1 MMWNSFRLRIPKHNI
16 INAWNIV
23 GAHDTRNRFAG
34 CGSFELFRRV
44 RDDDIRFFPLAVF
57 QELRIPHPDHFLDGE
72 AFQLHGILADILRG
86 LVVGDDIAVR
96 NRPGNCPIDHDEFA
110 FLQIHNSHDQLTG
123 FGSQSEPVLHGGR
136 LELFAGHAVTNH
148 HTAEGCIH
156 LGELLAGIGVDDHC
170 GIADT
175 VLQAFLDIEIHIL
188 DSTVLAA
195 APAVTGMDSTER
207 LSLRI
212 PVKDEVNLLIAVETV
227 SYGIK
232 PGIKKEPAHDQ
243 DANVN
248 PSEAF
253 IPERHLTL
261 RQRMREFSRFHGL
274 PKRDAV
280 FFNESDLLVD
290 MAKKEDFVILGRC
303 GDAIMAN
310 NNIPHISIYITA
322 PFEQRIKR
330 AMEIDSSLTVKQAR
344 HMLKHLDHVH
354 SQYYHYYTNRNW
366 GHSNNYD
373 LCINSASYGIDG
385 TVDFIYRMITAR
397 EEDK

>member
-1 MMWNSFRLRIPKHNI
+1 MYQLDLRKRRCKYRFKLANKKLK
-16 INAWNIV
+16 INFYDAEI
-23 GAHDTRNRFAG
+23 
-34 CGSFELFRRV
+34 FE
-44 RDDDIRFFPLAVF
+44 AV
-57 QELRIPHPDHFLDGE
+57 LK
-72 AFQLHGILADILRG
+72 
-86 LVVGDDIAVR
+86 
-96 NRPGNCPIDHDEFA
+96 
-110 FLQIHNSHDQLTG
+110 
-123 FGSQSEPVLHGGR
+123 R
-136 LELFAGHAVTNH
+136 LEA
-148 HTAEGCIH
+148 
-156 LGELLAGIGVDDHC
+156 
-170 GIADT
+170 
-175 VLQAFLDIEIHIL
+175 QK
-188 DSTVLAA
+188 DSIQ
-195 APAVTGMDSTER
+195 DS
-207 LSLRI
+207 
-212 PVKDEVNLLIAVETV
+212 V
-227 SYGIK
+227 SFGIK

-344 HMLKHLDHVH
+344 HMFKVWIM
-354 SQYYHYYTNRNW
+354 ST
-366 GHSNNYD
+366 
-373 LCINSASYGIDG
+373 ASTIVIIQTETGDIPTIMISVS
-385 TVDFIYRMITAR
+385 TVPATVSMEPWISSIG
-397 EEDK
+397 

>member
-1 MMWNSFRLRIPKHNI
+1 MSNNQEHTNTGNMENQTQQALEKDSAQYANEVTGAENAAEKDSAGKKPGSTVPGRDEKRIRELAESIYDLDAEVYAQLGSSLGRVFNRDRKRCVDELTHLMLTRPQGNLVRSEIALIGNMARTIENKEERKLVMTEYNRILTEVMSLPTSFASGDV
-16 INAWNIV
+16 INAELAKLKINFYDAEI
-23 GAHDTRNRFAG
+23 
-34 CGSFELFRRV
+34 FE
-44 RDDDIRFFPLAVF
+44 AV
-57 QELRIPHPDHFLDGE
+57 LK
-72 AFQLHGILADILRG
+72 
-86 LVVGDDIAVR
+86 
-96 NRPGNCPIDHDEFA
+96 
-110 FLQIHNSHDQLTG
+110 
-123 FGSQSEPVLHGGR
+123 R
-136 LELFAGHAVTNH
+136 LEA
-148 HTAEGCIH
+148 
-156 LGELLAGIGVDDHC
+156 
-170 GIADT
+170 
-175 VLQAFLDIEIHIL
+175 QK
-188 DSTVLAA
+188 DSIQ
-195 APAVTGMDSTER
+195 DS
-207 LSLRI
+207 
-212 PVKDEVNLLIAVETV
+212 V